1 MSQVEVDII
10 FMPYNYLM
18 DDDSREGSNL
28 DLANAILI
36 IDEAHNIKSFAEEI
50 SNFSISA
57 DTLNSVLKELTWIE
71 DSL

>member
-1 MSQVEVDII
+1 MSQVEADII

-18 DDDSREGSNL
+18 DEDNREGSNL

-36 IDEAHNIKSFAEEI
+36 IDEAHNIKNFAEKI
-50 SNFSISA
+50 SNFSIST
-57 DTLNSVLKELTWIE
+57 DKLKSVLKELTWIE